1 MNVPFALPSKL
12 LEDRDGVFRFDRRAF
27 TDQDIF
33 DREMRLIFERQW
45 VYLCHED
52 QVAKEGDFYSTQMGR
67 QPVYVIRGK
76 DGAVN
81 AFLNACSHRGAML
94 TPMRRGNARTLTCR
108 FHGWCFD
115 TAGRCVKVKNEKTGW
130 PEGLD
135 RNRYGLTS
143 VAHVESYKGFIFGAL
158 SEDVPPLQD
167 VLGAAK
173 PYIDLLA
180 DQSPQGMEIV
190 RGGQTYL
197 IRGNW
202 KLQAENGVDGYHVST
217 VHRVFAGA
225 MAKRESAGGTEGMR
239 KTEAGRINGTVPTGA
254 YDLGDGHMLIWAKRE
269 NLQAAPLSASLPE
282 LRTRISEDR
291 LDWMVGRGR
300 NLFVYPNTH
309 FMDQPSTQI
318 RVLLPIAPGLT
329 EARVYCIAP
338 KGESREARIA
348 RIRKFEDFYMVTG
361 MATSDDMAALEDVQR
376 GSAATEARWT
386 TIDRGLS
393 VMTEGADEGAKS
405 LGAEPAS
412 SSGNWENETL
422 YYGFYR
428 RWAKEIGAS

>member
-1 MNVPFALPSKL
+1 MNVPFAAPNKL
-12 LEDRDGVFRFDRRAF
+12 LEDRDGLFRFDRRIF
-27 TDQDIF
+27 IDQEIF
-33 DREMRLIFERQW
+33 DREMRMIFERQW
-45 VYLCHED
+45 IYLCHED
-52 QVAKEGDFYSTQMGR
+52 QIAKEGDFYSTRMGR

-76 DGAVN
+76 DGAIN
-81 AFLNACSHRGAML
+81 AFLNACSHRGALL

-115 TAGRCVKVKNEKTGW
+115 TAGRCVKVKNEKVGW

-135 RNRYGLTS
+135 RSRYGLTP
-143 VAHVESYKGFIFGAL
+143 VARVENYKGFIFGSL
-158 SEDVPPLQD
+158 SPEGGPLQE
-167 VLGAAK
+167 VLGEAK
-173 PYIDLLA
+173 PFIDLIA

-225 MAKRESAGGTEGMR
+225 IAKREAAGGSEGLR

-254 YDLGDGHMLIWAKRE
+254 YDLGGGHMLIWARRE

-282 LRTRISEDR
+282 LQNRIAPER
-291 LDWMVGRGR
+291 IDWMVGRGR

-318 RVLLPIAPGLT
+318 RVLLPISPDLT

-338 KGESREARIA
+338 KGESREARAA
-348 RIRKFEDFYMVTG
+348 RVRKFEDFYMVTG
-361 MATSDDMAALEDVQR
+361 MATSDDMAALEDVQS
-376 GSAATEARWT
+376 GSAAAEARWT

-393 VMTEGADEGAKS
+393 VMKPGPDHDVKT
-405 LGAEPAS
+405 LGAHPAS

-428 RWAKEIGAS
+428 RWATEIGAL

>member
-1 MNVPFALPSKL
+1 MNVPFASPHRL
-12 LEDRDGVFRFDRRAF
+12 LEDGDGLFRFDRRAF
-27 TDQDIF
+27 TDQEIF

-45 VYLCHED
+45 LYLCHEN
-52 QVAKEGDFYSTQMGR
+52 QIAKEGDFYSTQMGR

-76 DGAVN
+76 DGVIN

-115 TAGRCVKVKNEKTGW
+115 TAGRCVKVKNEKVGW

-135 RNRYGLTS
+135 RTRYGLTP
-143 VAHVESYKGFIFGAL
+143 VARVENHRGFIFGAL
-158 SEDVPPLQD
+158 SEDVPPLPEM
-167 VLGAAK
+167 LGEAK
-173 PYIDLLA
+173 PFIDLLA

-225 MAKRESAGGTEGMR
+225 MAKRESAGNVDGLR

-254 YDLGDGHMLIWAKRE
+254 YDLGNGHMLIWAKRE
-269 NLQAAPLSASLPE
+269 NLGAAPLSASLPE

-338 KGESREARIA
+338 KGESREARAA
-348 RIRKFEDFYMVTG
+348 RVRKFEDFYMVTG

-376 GSAATEARWT
+376 GSAASEARWT

-393 VMTEGADEGAKS
+393 VMTEGPDDELKC
-405 LGAEPAS
+405 LGAQPVS
-412 SSGNWENETL
+412 SNGNWENETL

-428 RWAKEIGAS
+428 RWAKEIGAL

>member
-1 MNVPFALPSKL
+1 MNVPFAAPNKL
-12 LEDRDGVFRFDRRAF
+12 LDDRDGLFRFDRRIF
-27 TDQDIF
+27 IDQEIF
-33 DREMRLIFERQW
+33 DREMRMIFERQW
-45 VYLCHED
+45 IYLCHED
-52 QVAKEGDFYSTQMGR
+52 QIAKEGDFYSTRMGR

-76 DGAVN
+76 DGAIN
-81 AFLNACSHRGAML
+81 AFLNACSHRGALL

-115 TAGRCVKVKNEKTGW
+115 TAGRCVKVKNEKVGW
-130 PEGLD
+130 PEGVN
-135 RNRYGLTS
+135 RSRYGLTP
-143 VAHVESYKGFIFGAL
+143 VARVENYKGFIFGSL
-158 SEDVPPLQD
+158 SPDVGPLHED
-167 VLGAAK
+167 LGEAK
-173 PYIDLLA
+173 PFIDLIA

-225 MAKRESAGGTEGMR
+225 IAKREAAGGSEGLR

-254 YDLGDGHMLIWAKRE
+254 YDLGGGHMLIWAKRE

-282 LRTRISEDR
+282 LQTRIPPER
-291 LDWMVGRGR
+291 LDWMIGRGR
-300 NLFVYPNTH
+300 NLFVYPNAH

-318 RVLLPIAPGLT
+318 RVMLPISPDLT

-338 KGESREARIA
+338 KGESREARAA
-348 RIRKFEDFYMVTG
+348 RVRKFEDFYMVTG
-361 MATSDDMAALEDVQR
+361 MATSDDMAALEDVQS
-376 GSAATEARWT
+376 GSAAAEARWT

-393 VMTEGADEGAKS
+393 VMKS
-405 LGAEPAS
+405 GPDDDVKTLGAHPVS

-428 RWAKEIGAS
+428 RWATEIGVL